1 MKSLGRS
8 GPPPCPASAML
19 GQVSA
24 MGGGCVA
31 RRPSLSG
38 NSDGLQ
44 GVGVKS
50 SEPDGP
56 ETLPPQNH
64 AKQRLKQKVL
74 TKIPRSGHTRILC
87 NSSLTETVR
96 YTDRKST
103 RLNSSHSQISYAVF
117 CL

>member
-1 MKSLGRS
+1 
-8 GPPPCPASAML
+8 
-19 GQVSA
+19 

-38 NSDGLQ
+38 NSDRLQ

-64 AKQRLKQKVL
+64 AKERLKQKVL

-96 YTDRKST
+96 YTE
-103 RLNSSHSQISYAVF
+103 RLPEGHRSRTDFSRCSENQGT
-117 CL
+117 